1 MQTKSPIAYFHA
13 TLLDEMIFQVRA
25 LEYDLK
31 QLEKAGYKPDQQRV
45 PRGQPDGGQWI
56 DTGHPSVHKPTS
68 KPPYDPPIEPVY
80 PIESALTVLS
90 AGQMLVA
97 LRSIALL
104 GRSGGAIVESNINR
118 AAKAI
123 EEYLGGPGKFI
134 RNKHG
139 DTVIIRGNRKIRF
152 DIKNTSGDKPH
163 FQIEKETPSGNW
175 RNAGRQHR
183 YYFKEND

>member
-1 MQTKSPIAYFHA
+1 
-13 TLLDEMIFQVRA
+13 MIFQARA

-31 QLEKAGYKPDQQRV
+31 QMEKAGYKPEQPRA
-45 PRGQPDGGQWI
+45 PRGQPDGGRWI
-56 DTGHPSVHKPTS
+56 DTGQPSVRKPTS

-139 DTVIIRGNRKIRF
+139 DTIIIRGNKKVRF
-152 DIKNTSGDKPH
+152 DINNPGKDKPH
-163 FQIEKETPSGNW
+163 FQFEHQTKNGTW
-175 RNAGRQHR
+175 RSTGKQHR
-183 YYFKEND
+183 YYFKENE